1 MSRPRQDDPLTPE
14 EEKAVARQGEYI
26 AWQLQVNREIA
37 EGQDR
42 DDTDTD
48 NPRSRR
54 RTR

>member
-26 AWQLQVNREIA
+26 AWQLQVNKEIA
-37 EGQDR
+37 EGQDH
-42 DDTDTD
+42 DDTD
-48 NPRSRR
+48 NPRNRR